1 VLVILLACTA
11 LCSAQPCGEPIN
23 CPDKKYP
30 YLFCNTEE
38 IRREIRCVENPHE
51 VNEPLHPVLFPGRV
65 CLGYYFD
72 ESDPILY
79 EPPDTI
85 ALRINGEEFVVFQ
98 SEGISND
105 FECIDRWYCVCGLQ
119 SLPCQCTLRVGFVK
133 DARLFIQDPT
143 RAIAYTLLNISF
155 SQHCQPHC
163 ETSYIMVNFTPEFL
177 RYDEDGNSLSLL
189 FISHLRENVLRANE
203 IQRQIKGIYP
213 YHSGYNLCD
222 ILTHEVGHFL
232 GLRHYNEGNCP
243 DDDQSGGIMDAYARV
258 NDEQELSIDDKCM
271 FAKLYCPSIV
281 PVTNF
286 EYRTDPELTCTFI
299 LVPPLS
305 HLAIFDIS
313 GKLILSRTNWNPM
326 SLPFSIETLP
336 SGTYIAVLSSLDARN
351 STTILIRR
359 LP

>member
-1 VLVILLACTA
+1 
-11 LCSAQPCGEPIN
+11 
-23 CPDKKYP
+23 
-30 YLFCNTEE
+30 
-38 IRREIRCVENPHE
+38 
-51 VNEPLHPVLFPGRV
+51 
-65 CLGYYFD
+65 
-72 ESDPILY
+72 
-79 EPPDTI
+79 
-85 ALRINGEEFVVFQ
+85 
-98 SEGISND
+98 
-105 FECIDRWYCVCGLQ
+105 
-119 SLPCQCTLRVGFVK
+119 
-133 DARLFIQDPT
+133 
-143 RAIAYTLLNISF
+143 
-155 SQHCQPHC
+155 
-163 ETSYIMVNFTPEFL
+163 MVNFTPEFL

-203 IQRQIKGIYP
+203 IQRQIKGIYL

-326 SLPFSIETLP
+326 SLPFSIETLL